1 MKNNELAVLLDS
13 PMMDISKLESLLT
26 IWLEAESERD
36 IANMI
41 SVSLDYAKSVRD
53 QLNNV
58 VGGDK

>member
-13 PMMDISKLESLLT
+13 PMMDIGKLESLLT

-41 SVSLDYAKSVRD
+41 SVSLDYVKSVRD
-53 QLNNV
+53 QLNNA
-58 VGGDK
+58 VGGGK

>member
-41 SVSLDYAKSVRD
+41 SVSLDYVKSVRD
-53 QLNNV
+53 QLNNA
-58 VGGDK
+58 VGGGK

>member
-13 PMMDISKLESLLT
+13 SMMDISKLESLLT

-41 SVSLDYAKSVRD
+41 SVSLDYVKSVRD

>member
-26 IWLEAESERD
+26 IWLEAENERD

-41 SVSLDYAKSVRD
+41 SVSLDYVKSVRD
-53 QLNNV
+53 QLNDV